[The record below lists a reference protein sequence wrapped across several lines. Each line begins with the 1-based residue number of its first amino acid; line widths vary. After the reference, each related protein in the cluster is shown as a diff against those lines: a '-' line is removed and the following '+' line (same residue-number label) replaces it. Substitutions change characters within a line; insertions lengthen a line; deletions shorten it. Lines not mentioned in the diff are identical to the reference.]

1 MIYNTDETMIEV
13 PTIMNP
19 SFFEKTL
26 ALKLIDFL
34 QELQT

>member
-1 MIYNTDETMIEV
+1 MIYNIDETIIEM
-13 PTIMNP
+13 PTIMTP

-34 QELQT
+34 QEL